1 VTGLQ
6 LADDILSQIRE
17 SGGRFHEQSYLFML
31 AAIEYLQH
39 QLPAR
44 RHVSGAELAWACR
57 DFALNQFGLLAP
69 HVLEYWGLRKT
80 ADFGEVVFT
89 LVNVGLLS
97 TQPEDQIDDFEEIYE
112 FAEAFRSAHVWQY
125 LPRS

>member
-1 VTGLQ
+1 MTGLQ

-17 SGGRFHEQSYLFML
+17 RGGRFHAQSYLFVL
-31 AAIEYLQH
+31 AAIEFLQH

-44 RHVSGAELAWACR
+44 RHVSGPELAWACR
-57 DFALNQFGLLAP
+57 DFALSQFGLLAP
-69 HVLEYWGLRKT
+69 HVLEYWGLSKT

-89 LVNVGLLS
+89 LVDVGLLI

-112 FAEAFRSAHVWQY
+112 FAEAFRSAHVWQD